1 MAYNI
6 LIVDDSAIVRAVIGK
21 TLRLAGVDVGRI
33 FEAANGREALDCIDK
48 EWVDLVFADINM
60 PVMNGM
66 EMIDDLARRGVLR
79 ELPVVMVSTERS
91 VTRIEELKAKGVRA
105 YLRKPFTP
113 ELIRDVVEKLLGN
126 ARPDAPGN
134 TGAIPGQEKP

>member
-21 TLRLAGVDVGRI
+21 TLRLAGVDVGQV
-33 FEAANGREALDCIDK
+33 FEAANGREALERIEK

-66 EMIDDLARRGVLR
+66 ELVDELARRGMLR
-79 ELPVVMVSTERS
+79 DLPVVMVSTERS
-91 VTRIEELKAKGVRA
+91 VTRIEELKTKGVRA

-134 TGAIPGQEKP
+134 AGVISGQEPS

>member
-33 FEAANGREALDCIDK
+33 FEAANGREGLDCIAK

-66 EMIDDLARRGVLR
+66 EMIDDLAGRGVLR

-91 VTRIEELKAKGVRA
+91 VTRIEELKTKGVRA

-134 TGAIPGQEKP
+134 TGVFSGQEQP

>member
-6 LIVDDSAIVRAVIGK
+6 LVVDDSAIVRAVIGK
-21 TLRLAGVDVGRI
+21 TLRMAGVDVGQI
-33 FEAANGREALDCIDK
+33 FEAANGREALDRIEK
-48 EWVDLVFADINM
+48 EWVDIVFADINM

-66 EMIDDLARRGVLR
+66 EMVDELSLRGMLKD
-79 ELPVVMVSTERS
+79 LPVVMVSTERS
-91 VTRIEELKAKGVRA
+91 VTRIEDLKAKGVRA

-134 TGAIPGQEKP
+134 AGVISGQE